1 MAIAHS
7 RLYAFLSRHWWLAL
21 LLMGASFVL
30 FGFVTLNLLHLL
42 SANFEYLS
50 TYGLDAALEG
60 GLLQLAEMIGSGY
73 FGAVCYI
80 FFKLCEKVLIER
92 LAAAQETDP

>member
-1 MAIAHS
+1 MAQS

-50 TYGLDAALEG
+50 MYGLDAVLEG
-60 GLLQLAEMIGSGY
+60 GLRQLVEIILSGY
-73 FGAVCYI
+73 FGAACYV
-80 FFKLCEKVLIER
+80 FFKLCEKVLVER
-92 LAAAQETDP
+92 LAAARETEG